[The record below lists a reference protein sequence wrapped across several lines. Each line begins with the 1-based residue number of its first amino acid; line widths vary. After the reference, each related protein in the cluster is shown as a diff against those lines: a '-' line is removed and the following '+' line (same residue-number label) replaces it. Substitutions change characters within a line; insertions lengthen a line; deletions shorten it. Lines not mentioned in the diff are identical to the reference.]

1 MNNTE
6 DAQAR
11 LTEIAKR
18 RNQVIDGASR
28 GRHRGW
34 DATGMAAMIAGFA
47 ALDLPVAPALQVSLL
62 GVALVAA
69 LTCFTRAGQRSKA
82 LMHKSQLTG
91 RFWAV
96 LAGIAIGTG
105 SLTLVGKWLVEQI
118 DIPLRYT
125 LLGVLVVALILVAQ
139 PLYRVLLHRTTA

>member
-1 MNNTE
+1 MNHTE

-11 LTEIAKR
+11 LAEIAKR

-47 ALDLPVAPALQVSLL
+47 ALDLPVAPALQLSLF

-82 LMHKSQLTG
+82 LMHQSQLTG

-96 LAGIAIGTG
+96 LGGFAIAAGA
-105 SLTLVGKWLVEQI
+105 LTLAGMWLVEQI
-118 DIPLRYT
+118 DIPLGYT
-125 LLGVLVVALILVAQ
+125 LLGVLIVALIVVTQ
-139 PLYRVLLHRTTA
+139 PLYRLLLHRTTT